1 MKLTDILRKEYIVPK
16 LSGNTKEECITNLID
31 TLAEDKVITNRER
44 IFKSVMAR
52 EEIMTTGV
60 GNGIAIPHCKDDA
73 TKSFAVALG
82 ITENSIDF
90 DSIDGNPVHIIF
102 LLIGP
107 ESQPGMHI
115 KLLSRISR
123 LMSKE
128 DIRDKILTTKTA
140 EELHQILT
148 AEENNFFEME

>member
-1 MKLTDILRKEYIVPK
+1 MKLTDILRKEYIIPSLK
-16 LSGNTKEECITNLID
+16 GTTKEECIRAMID
-31 TLAEDKVITNRER
+31 VLAENKVVTNRDR
-44 IFKSVMAR
+44 IYEAVMAR

-60 GNGIAIPHCKDDA
+60 GNGIAIPHCKDSS
-73 TKSFAVALG
+73 TTEFAVALG

-90 DSIDGNPVHIIF
+90 DAIDGNPVHIIF
-102 LLIGP
+102 LLVGP

-128 DIRDKILTTKTA
+128 DVRDQLLKLKTSDEIFNLLVS
-140 EELHQILT
+140 EEDK
-148 AEENNFFEME
+148 FFDME